1 MKADLE
7 QLIDNYVD
15 ESISVEEMRRLNA
28 CLRDD
33 AEARKKF
40 ADALNLDSALGA
52 VAAAWDLESSVPS
65 QRSQPSD
72 SIINFPS
79 PVRWL
84 ALAACLMLFLGGG
97 WWWQQQSVFARVQ
110 SGAGV
115 AELADGTRLG
125 GKNYEITTGSLEL
138 ITQRGARVVIEAP
151 AAFRFESAQRLHL
164 QYGRIAADVP
174 PDAVGFTVVTTSG
187 EAVDLGTKFGVDAP
201 LDGQAEIH
209 VFEGEV
215 IAQSSGGKKQ
225 SLRDGEAFS
234 LQSGAGQSRE
244 LRSSAFIRPNE
255 VVSLHAAL
263 SAGQEARS
271 DAAMKKLRQDPA
283 LIALLDFEN
292 NKGEDLPQGS
302 YRMVQG
308 RWPGSHAPE
317 FVKAHDHMKLD
328 VGGGQ
333 AWKQLTLAAWVRL
346 DRLGEP
352 YQSLLHTDGWSK
364 NKAGQVHWM
373 VTKHTTMRL
382 ALFGNTLASDSRER
396 EGHPDSLTSVL
407 AEKGRWVHLAAV
419 YDAQKHTVRFYLN
432 GKFDSETYQVIAH
445 PAKLGA
451 AQIGN
456 WDKNDRKLS
465 GRVDELLL
473 LGRAMSDEEVQALFE
488 AGNPYR

>member
-15 ESISVEEMRRLNA
+15 GSISAEEMRRLNA

-33 AEARKKF
+33 GEARKKF
-40 ADALNLDSALGA
+40 ADSLNLDSALGA
-52 VAAAWDLESSVPS
+52 AAAAWDLESSEPGH
-65 QRSQPSD
+65 RSQPSGPV
-72 SIINFPS
+72 INFPS
-79 PVRWL
+79 PAQWL

-115 AELADGTRLG
+115 AELADGARLG
-125 GKNYEITTGSLEL
+125 GKSYEITTGSLEL

-174 PDAVGFTVVTTSG
+174 PAAVGFTVVTATG

-201 LDGQAEIH
+201 LEGEAEIH

-234 LQSGAGQSRE
+234 LHSGAGQSRE

-255 VVSLHAAL
+255 VASLHAAL
-263 SAGQEARS
+263 DAGQQARS
-271 DAAMKKLRQDPA
+271 DTAMTKLRQDPA

-292 NKGEDLPQGS
+292 GNGEDLPQGS

-308 RWPGSHAPE
+308 RWPGSRAPE
-317 FVKAHDHMKLD
+317 FVNVHDHMKLD
-328 VGGGQ
+328 VGGNR
-333 AWKQLTLAAWVRL
+333 AWQQLTLVAWVRL

-364 NKAGQVHWM
+364 NKSGQVHWM

-382 ALFGNTLASDSRER
+382 ALFGNTLPPDSREH

-407 AEKGRWVHLAAV
+407 PEKGRWVHLAAV
-419 YDAQKHTVRFYLN
+419 YDAQKHNVRFYLN
-432 GKFDSETYQVIAH
+432 GKFDSETHQVIAH
-445 PAKLGA
+445 PAKLGP

-456 WDKNDRKLS
+456 WDQNDRKLS

-473 LGRAMSDEEVQALFE
+473 LGRAMSDGEVQALFA